1 MYDDKNDETTDPKPN
16 YDEVSQTGAADIAD
30 AFAQSD
36 GDQAGPIAN
45 FIRKQPV
52 LTLSLAFG
60 LGLMAT
66 SLLAYKRT

>member
-1 MYDDKNDETTDPKPN
+1 MYDDKNHETTDPKPN
-16 YDEVSQTGAADIAD
+16 NDEISQTGVPGIAE

-36 GDQAGPIAN
+36 GDQVGLIAN

-60 LGLMAT
+60 LGLLAT
-66 SLLAYKRT
+66 SLLTRKRT